1 MKISYWSISPS
12 PPASLF
18 ISTPRYQVLPTI
30 TLASSFLT
38 KISKFSLLIF
48 IIFLCYGSAGCC
60 GWFRN
65 ARTMPRCVIIMRSP
79 SPIIILTTQ
88 RGEQL
93 QPSVN
98 CHYFLLVEGLC
109 SAVPL
114 LYRVRFAG
122 CRAGLL
128 CFCIFPSGQSAP
140 MCVPLEPHSNRR
152 RHYIYDGFPPC
163 SYILMVTFVILSAI
177 AQLMPSAVAQQKK
190 MV

>member
-1 MKISYWSISPS
+1 MRKPRVCKYKYTHYNAQRSVKISCWSISPS

-18 ISTPRYQVLPTI
+18 ISTPRHQVLPTI

-114 LYRVRFAG
+114 LYRVRLVAAARVCCAFAYFPLVSQ
-122 CRAGLL
+122 RL
-128 CFCIFPSGQSAP
+128 CAC
-140 MCVPLEPHSNRR
+140 L
-152 RHYIYDGFPPC
+152 
-163 SYILMVTFVILSAI
+163 
-177 AQLMPSAVAQQKK
+177 
-190 MV
+190 